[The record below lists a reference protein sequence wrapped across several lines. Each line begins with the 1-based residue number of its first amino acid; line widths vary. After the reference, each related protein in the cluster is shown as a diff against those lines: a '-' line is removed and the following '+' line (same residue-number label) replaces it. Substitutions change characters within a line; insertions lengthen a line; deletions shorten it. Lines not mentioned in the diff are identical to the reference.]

1 MLTNLAL
8 LIYNKA
14 KLNYY
19 YLFKMCRTNGRKTW
33 RKKGKIMAFAKYD
46 ANKVASILENIQA
59 PERTNY
65 FEGLGVNLQNVTSL
79 DSAIKLSGLD
89 FEVEKVPMAFYR
101 EVIDAE
107 TGEKENVAFPFPNQ
121 YVTIRKD
128 TNEPLGV
135 VGKNYNILPN
145 REAFDFLEDIMGSG
159 KAKFETA
166 GLYGGA
172 KSFITIKT
180 EGLDILGDHYS
191 PYILLL
197 NSFDGSGSVRAMFT
211 NVRVFCSNCLA
222 RAIKNAENRISI
234 RHSNSLPLRM
244 ESAKGLLAGQA
255 NYLTEFKKEAEKLAV
270 IPYTAN
276 QYESL
281 VNDVLFPINEEG
293 DSDISKVRQLALREQ
308 AMTAY
313 NQDDLQNF
321 NNSAWKVIQA
331 IADLESHKMIF
342 RQTEGAKFA
351 NLKTVMAGM
360 EMTNRVADMILSA

>member
-14 KLNYY
+14 KLSYY

-33 RKKGKIMAFAKYD
+33 RKKGKIMAIAKFNAESVAAALE
-46 ANKVASILENIQA
+46 ANST
-59 PERTNY
+59 ERRNY
-65 FEGLGVNLQNVTSL
+65 FDNLGVNLNNIRDL
-79 DSAIKLSGLD
+79 DTAIKLSGLD

-101 EVIDAE
+101 DVIDAE
-107 TGEKENVAFPFPNQ
+107 TGEHEQVAFPFPDQ

-145 REAFDFLEDIMGSG
+145 REAFDFLENVMGTG
-159 KAKFETA
+159 KAQFETA

-172 KSFITIKT
+172 KSFVTIKT
-180 EGLDILGDHYS
+180 EGLNILGDNYT

-197 NSFDGSGSVRAMFT
+197 NSFDGSGAVRAMFT

-222 RAIKNAENRISI
+222 RAIKGAENKISI
-234 RHSNSLPLRM
+234 RHSNSLQTRM
-244 ESAKGLLAGQA
+244 NNARDLLVNQT
-255 NYLTEFKKEAEKLAV
+255 NYLGEFKKEAEKFAA
-270 IPYTAN
+270 IPYTQQ
-276 QYESL
+276 QYLQL
-281 VNDVLFPINEEG
+281 VDNLFPIDLEN
-293 DSDISKVRQLALREQ
+293 DSEITKIRQQAQREQ
-308 AMTAY
+308 AIIAY

-321 NNSAWKVIQA
+321 NGNAWKVIQA

-342 RQTEGAKFA
+342 RQTATSKFA

>member
-1 MLTNLAL
+1 M
-8 LIYNKA
+8 
-14 KLNYY
+14 
-19 YLFKMCRTNGRKTW
+19 G
-33 RKKGKIMAFAKYD
+33 FAKYD
-46 ANKVASILENIQA
+46 AERVARELDKIIQ

-65 FEGLGVNLQNVTSL
+65 FDNLGVNLQNVTDL

-89 FEVEKVPMAFYR
+89 FEVEKVPMAFKR

-107 TGEKENVAFPFPNQ
+107 TGEKEDKFFVYENQ
-121 YVTIRKD
+121 FVNIRKD
-128 TNEPLGV
+128 TGEPLGP
-135 VGKNYNILPN
+135 VGKNYSILPN
-145 REAFDFLEDIMGSG
+145 REAFDFLQDIVGSG

-180 EGLDILGDHYS
+180 EGLDILGDTYS

-197 NSFDGSGSVRAMFT
+197 NSFDGSGAVRAMFT

-244 ESAKGLLAGQA
+244 ENAKGLLQGQA
-255 NYLTEFKKEAEKLAV
+255 NYLTEFKKEAEQLAV
-270 IPYTAN
+270 IPYTAA

-293 DSDISKVRQLALREQ
+293 DSDISKVRTLALREQ

-342 RQTEGAKFA
+342 RQTEGAKYA

-360 EMTNRVADMILSA
+360 EMTNRVADMILAG

>member
-1 MLTNLAL
+1 M
-8 LIYNKA
+8 
-14 KLNYY
+14 
-19 YLFKMCRTNGRKTW
+19 G
-33 RKKGKIMAFAKYD
+33 FAKYD
-46 ANKVASILENIQA
+46 AQRVAKELEKIVQ

-65 FEGLGVNLQNVTSL
+65 FDNLGVNLQNVTDL

-89 FEVEKVPMAFYR
+89 FEVEKVPMAFKR

-107 TGEKENVAFPFPNQ
+107 TGEKEDKFFVYENQ
-121 YVTIRKD
+121 FVNIRKD
-128 TNEPLGV
+128 TGEPLGP

-145 REAFDFLEDIMGSG
+145 REAFDFLQDIVGSG

-180 EGLDILGDHYS
+180 EGLDILGDTYS

-197 NSFDGSGSVRAMFT
+197 NSFDGSGAVRAMFT

-234 RHSNSLPLRM
+234 RHSNSLQIRM
-244 ESAKGLLAGQA
+244 DNAKDLLTGQTH
-255 NYLTEFKKEAEKLAV
+255 YLGEFKKEAEKLAV
-270 IPYTAN
+270 IPYTAA

-293 DSDISKVRQLALREQ
+293 DSDISKVRTLALREQ

-342 RQTEGAKFA
+342 RQTDTAKYA

-360 EMTNRVADMILSA
+360 EMTNRVADMILAG

>member
-1 MLTNLAL
+1 M
-8 LIYNKA
+8 
-14 KLNYY
+14 
-19 YLFKMCRTNGRKTW
+19 G
-33 RKKGKIMAFAKYD
+33 FAKYD
-46 ANKVASILENIQA
+46 AERVARELDKIVQ

-65 FEGLGVNLQNVTSL
+65 FDNLGVNLQNVTDL

-89 FEVEKVPMAFYR
+89 FEVEKVPMAFKR
-101 EVIDAE
+101 EVIDVE
-107 TGEKENVAFPFPNQ
+107 TGEKEDKFFVYENQ
-121 YVTIRKD
+121 FVNIRKD
-128 TNEPLGV
+128 TGEPLGP
-135 VGKNYNILPN
+135 VGKNYSILPN
-145 REAFDFLEDIMGSG
+145 REAFDFLQDIVGSE

-180 EGLDILGDHYS
+180 EGLDILGDAYS

-197 NSFDGSGSVRAMFT
+197 NSFDGSGAVRAMFT

-244 ESAKGLLAGQA
+244 ENAKGLLQGQA
-255 NYLTEFKKEAEKLAV
+255 NYLTEFKKEAEQLAV
-270 IPYTAN
+270 IPYTAA

-293 DSDISKVRQLALREQ
+293 DSDISKVRTLALREQ

-342 RQTEGAKFA
+342 RQTEGAKYA

-360 EMTNRVADMILSA
+360 EMTNRVADMILAG

>member
-1 MLTNLAL
+1 
-8 LIYNKA
+8 
-14 KLNYY
+14 
-19 YLFKMCRTNGRKTW
+19 
-33 RKKGKIMAFAKYD
+33 MAFAKYD
-46 ANKVASILENIQA
+46 AQRVAKELEKIVQ

-65 FEGLGVNLQNVTSL
+65 FDNLGVNLQNITDL

-89 FEVEKVPMAFYR
+89 FEVEKVPMAFKR

-107 TGEKENVAFPFPNQ
+107 TGEKEDKFFVYENQ
-121 YVTIRKD
+121 FVNIRKD
-128 TNEPLGV
+128 TGEPLGP
-135 VGKNYNILPN
+135 VGKNYSILPN
-145 REAFDFLEDIMGSG
+145 REAFDFLQDIVGSG

-180 EGLDILGDHYS
+180 EGLDILGDTYS

-197 NSFDGSGSVRAMFT
+197 NSFDGSGAVRAMFT

-244 ESAKGLLAGQA
+244 ENAKGLLQGQA
-255 NYLTEFKKEAEKLAV
+255 NYLTEFKKEAEQLAV
-270 IPYTAN
+270 IPYTAA

-293 DSDISKVRQLALREQ
+293 DSDISKVRTLALREQ

-342 RQTEGAKFA
+342 RQTEGAKYA

-360 EMTNRVADMILSA
+360 EMTNRVADMILAG